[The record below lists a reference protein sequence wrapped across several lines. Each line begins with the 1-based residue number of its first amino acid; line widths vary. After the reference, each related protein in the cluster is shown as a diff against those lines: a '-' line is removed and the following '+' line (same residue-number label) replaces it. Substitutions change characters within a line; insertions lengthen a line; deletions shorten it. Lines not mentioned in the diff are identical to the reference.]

1 MAAKRSGGKA
11 AYFLGAPNV
20 FDIHF
25 RGSES
30 TNDDLKSIGKIKT
43 CALQQCVVNY
53 TPDGFYAAFNDQPAG
68 GSQPIAVTVQ
78 LAFTELTP
86 LYNDNYDAN
95 NENTVGYDSLKDVS
109 FGTTQNTGGGTPTP
123 PGPPGPSGQGTSPAQ
138 SLIVPVEP
146 FQPTS
151 GLPGV

>member
-1 MAAKRSGGKA
+1 M
-11 AYFLGAPNV
+11 
-20 FDIHF
+20 
-25 RGSES
+25 
-30 TNDDLKSIGKIKT
+30 
-43 CALQQCVVNY
+43 
-53 TPDGFYAAFNDQPAG
+53 
-68 GSQPIAVTVQ
+68 Q

-95 NENTVGYDSLKDVS
+95 DENTVGYDSLNNVS

-151 GLPGV
+151 RPPGV